1 MGITVTREE
10 AVWLRKQ
17 HPSGRIVAACGCF
30 DIFHVG
36 HLRYLKESAKYGDI
50 LVVGV
55 NSDAS
60 IKRLKG
66 AKRPIVPQAERM
78 ELLSSLSF
86 VTYVV
91 PFDEDTPY
99 EIIKKIKPNIITKG
113 GDYNPND
120 VVGKDIVESQGGKVI
135 ICPLIE
141 NKSTTNIID
150 KILEAYNE

>member
-1 MGITVTREE
+1 M
-10 AVWLRKQ
+10 
-17 HPSGRIVAACGCF
+17 
-30 DIFHVG
+30 
-36 HLRYLKESAKYGDI
+36 RYLKESSKYGDI

-55 NSDAS
+55 NSDSS

-66 AKRPIVPQAERM
+66 KNRPIVSQEERM

-86 VTYVV
+86 VSYVV

-99 EIIKKIKPNIITKG
+99 EIIKKISPDIITKG
-113 GDYNPND
+113 GDYNSNE
-120 VVGKDIVESQGGKVI
+120 VVGKNIVEAKGGKVI

-150 KILEAYNE
+150 KILEVYNE